1 MGVSPIPGTQGG
13 DGHPLAVWSYS
24 NKSTLLRFGALVALS
39 NVTGSAPCD
48 ILTFG
53 EIKAP
58 SAAPAMVLIGVCSMA
73 GPENSLTNP
82 LTVDGT
88 GVTNTPVTSIG
99 RHKLILSP
107 GQTVTQANPY
117 LMPDSA
123 VPGNVVVWND
133 GSGCAPV
140 ARALDFPALSGSEQ
154 YIEGELLPGIQ
165 GLSAVPGDL
174 AIGDATDAVV
184 SGRYVPRAGLHT
196 APATAP
202 ETPVVYVSRGL
213 NWVSALG
220 ARLATAPGAGN
231 GVRYEFKVGATPQG
245 ANAAAA
251 SSAVDI
257 LGTSTVGTL
266 VSGQPAGFWMTDNS
280 VLVVKAIAQGA
291 GVGTALHS
299 TVSFRAQ

>member
-1 MGVSPIPGTQGG
+1 MGVPPIPGTQGG

-39 NVTGSAPCD
+39 NVAGAAPCD

-58 SAAPAMVLIGVCSMA
+58 STAPAMVLIGVCSMA
-73 GPENSLTNP
+73 GPENALTTA

-107 GQTVTQANPY
+107 NQTVTQANPY

-123 VPGNVVVWND
+123 VPGNVVAWVE

-140 ARALDFPALSGSEQ
+140 ARALDFPTLSGSEQ
-154 YIEGELLPGIQ
+154 YIEGELLPGVQ
-165 GLSAVPGDL
+165 GLSAIPGDL

-202 ETPVVYVSRGL
+202 ETPVLFISRGS
-213 NWVSALG
+213 NWITALG
-220 ARLATAPGAGN
+220 ARLATAPGIGN
-231 GVRYEFKVGATPQG
+231 GVRYELKIGATPQD
-245 ANAAAA
+245 ANAAVA
-251 SSAVDI
+251 SSAIDV
-257 LGTSTVGTL
+257 LGNNLIGTL
-266 VSGQPAGFWMTDNS
+266 VSGQPSGFWMPDGY